1 VAAAA
6 LVGAQQYTL
15 TQSDISVSSILCLT
29 GPTRDKDYRLP
40 HFPKTNFRTRRAD
53 DERPAKQQRRLADD
67 EEAKQLVATS
77 TCYDDHL
84 THLDYRKESSP
95 SKRNST
101 ETMTSSATLPEVL
114 QPKEEDIQ
122 MMLSAGVHTGT
133 RNSDSMMTDY
143 IWRRRNDGVHILN
156 IGKTWEKLVLAARV
170 IVAIENPED
179 VIAISAR
186 PYGMR
191 ATLKYANYTGAQ
203 SIAGRFTP
211 GTFTNQITKQF
222 KEPRLLLV
230 TDPRTDSQ
238 AVREASYVNIPV
250 IAFCDSDSPLQY
262 VDVAI
267 PANNKGKYSI
277 GLLYWL
283 LAREVLRLRGSISR
297 TEPWEVPVDLFFHRD
312 PEELKKS
319 EEEQAA
325 KAEEA
330 AAPVVP
336 SAYDDSLVA
345 PEAVDPSQLVE
356 PVVDGAAAPIADPAA
371 AAAGYGASW
380 EGDQAAGGAEQW

>member
-1 VAAAA
+1 MA
-6 LVGAQQYTL
+6 
-15 TQSDISVSSILCLT
+15 SFS
-29 GPTRDKDYRLP
+29 
-40 HFPKTNFRTRRAD
+40 
-53 DERPAKQQRRLADD
+53 
-67 EEAKQLVATS
+67 
-77 TCYDDHL
+77 
-84 THLDYRKESSP
+84 
-95 SKRNST
+95 
-101 ETMTSSATLPEVL
+101 TLPAIL

-133 RNSDSMMTDY
+133 RNSDDSMKEY

-156 IGKTWEKLVLAARV
+156 IGKTWEKLILAARV

-191 ATLKYANYTGAQ
+191 AVLKFAHYTGAQ

-222 KEPRLLLV
+222 REPRLLIV

-238 AVREASYVNIPV
+238 SVREASYVNLPV
-250 IAFCDSDSPLQY
+250 IAFCDSDSPLQF

-277 GLLYWL
+277 GLLYWM
-283 LAREVLRLRGSISR
+283 LAREVLRLRGSVSR
-297 TEPWEVPVDLFFHRD
+297 TLDWDVPVDLFFHRD
-312 PEELKKS
+312 VEELKKN

-330 AAPVVP
+330 AAVPTYEEPAADAMEPAAATEPVAGAP
-336 SAYDDSLVA
+336 AFQA
-345 PEAVDPSQLVE
+345 PEA
-356 PVVDGAAAPIADPAA
+356 GA
-371 AAAGYGASW
+371 YTTSW
-380 EGDQAAGGAEQW
+380 EGGDSAAVAGASPAAEGGW